1 MNVNV
6 KISITDEDRN
16 LMFRRLTGKDTK
28 GMVSRADVNT
38 WVNEQ
43 LERFLR
49 VGSPTTERVA
59 EVVEERE
66 PINFADLTEQDIE
79 DVLRQ
84 NELLLKRVND
94 QQNFIDRKLAKK

>member
-49 VGSPTTERVA
+49 VGSPTTERVE

-94 QQNFIDRKLAKK
+94 QQNFIDRKLNKK